1 MKKLFTLLALSLVM
15 VACNKEE
22 DNELSY
28 WDKVLSEMGE
38 TKLSALDVLQSLRDN
53 EEWEIKTQYS
63 YFLRDGKVVEEITR
77 GDGIF
82 VVGGNTATRFADDKM
97 YAYSWS
103 DPFTKGYSV
112 YDIEKT
118 DEGFKYYDEY
128 GALGEWKIIGYD
140 DNQILYE
147 GYPLTEQEPAPL
159 GVYLYS
165 KVLRVRK
172 VNDSKWWEEL
182 EPWK

>member
-97 YAYSWS
+97 
-103 DPFTKGYSV
+103 
-112 YDIEKT
+112 
-118 DEGFKYYDEY
+118 
-128 GALGEWKIIGYD
+128 
-140 DNQILYE
+140 
-147 GYPLTEQEPAPL
+147 
-159 GVYLYS
+159 
-165 KVLRVRK
+165 
-172 VNDSKWWEEL
+172 
-182 EPWK
+182 